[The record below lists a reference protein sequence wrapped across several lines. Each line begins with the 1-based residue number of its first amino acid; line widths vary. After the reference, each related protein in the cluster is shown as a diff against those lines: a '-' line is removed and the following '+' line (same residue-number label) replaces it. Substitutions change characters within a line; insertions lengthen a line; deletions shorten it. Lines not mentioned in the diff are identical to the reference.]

1 MSSILVTP
9 PAIEPVSLAEA
20 KAHLR
25 VAHAEEDQLISRL
38 INSARRIVEARSGL
52 LLIEQVWTSFLDDWP
67 DSCVIEL
74 PLAPISSIA
83 SVAAYGEDGIAAA
96 VDPAHYYADTAS
108 RPPRLLLRGS
118 RVWARPG
125 RIANGIAITVT
136 AGFGPAAADV
146 PQPLRQAILILI
158 AHWFE
163 HRGTDNPPPLPLT
176 LDALIRPWREVRL

>member
-1 MSSILVTP
+1 MPAILVTP
-9 PAIEPVSLAEA
+9 PAIEPVSLAGA

-25 VAHAEEDQLISRL
+25 VVHAEEDQLISTL
-38 INSARRIVEARSGL
+38 ISSARRIAEARSGL

-67 DSCVIEL
+67 DTGVIDL
-74 PLAPISSIA
+74 PLSPVSSITE
-83 SVAAYGEDGIAAA
+83 VRTYGEDDIAAA
-96 VDPAHYYADTAS
+96 IDPAHYYADTAS

-125 RIANGIAITVT
+125 RIANGVAITMT
-136 AGFGPAAADV
+136 AGFGPNAADV
-146 PQPLRQAILILI
+146 PEPLRQAILILV

-163 HRGTDNPPPLPLT
+163 HRGTGNPPPLPLT

>member
-1 MSSILVTP
+1 MPAILITP
-9 PAIEPVSLAEA
+9 PAAEPILLAEA

-25 VAHAEEDQLISRL
+25 VVHAEEDQLISTL

-52 LLIEQVWTSFLDDWP
+52 LLIDQVWTSFLDDWP
-67 DSCVIEL
+67 DSGVIEL
-74 PLAPISSIA
+74 PLSPVSSIA
-83 SVAAYGEDGIAAA
+83 SVATYGEDDIAAA

-163 HRGTDNPPPLPLT
+163 HRGTENPPPLPLT